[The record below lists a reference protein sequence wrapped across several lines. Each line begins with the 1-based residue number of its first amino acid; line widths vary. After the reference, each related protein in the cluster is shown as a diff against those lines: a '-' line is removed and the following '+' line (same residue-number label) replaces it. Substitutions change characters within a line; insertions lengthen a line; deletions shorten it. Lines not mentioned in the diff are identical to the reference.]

1 MTLTLLTHAGVR
13 VLDGGL
19 SANDR
24 FKQNYPRYLRWA
36 LLVALL
42 LTALGVWLM
51 PRYEP
56 APYKPR
62 AEEMILIDIPEPPVV
77 PEKIK
82 PQDAPV
88 IPPVVEAAPNDDP
101 EALETLPENR
111 LIDIPIGPPILE
123 VPAGEYDFV
132 ASGANPRLEVQPK
145 ADYPE
150 IARRA
155 GLEGTV
161 VVNVLVG
168 EDGRVAAAQVT
179 HGVHPLLDRAALA
192 AAKRCRFEP
201 ARQRQMKV
209 KAWVAVPYR
218 FRLR

>member
-1 MTLTLLTHAGVR
+1 MTITHLATVDVR
-13 VLDGGL
+13 VLVPAQ

-36 LLVALL
+36 LLMAIL

-56 APYKPR
+56 VPYKPR
-62 AEEMILIDIPEPPVV
+62 AEEIQIINIYEAPVIE
-77 PEKIK
+77 EKIK
-82 PQDAPV
+82 P
-88 IPPVVEAAPNDDP
+88 
-101 EALETLPENR
+101 R
-111 LIDIPIGPPILE
+111 E
-123 VPAGEYDFV
+123 VPLPPRNIEPVDDEDPGGVDELPPWITDPWTPVPPANPNLTSDDGFV
-132 ASGANPRLEVQPK
+132 ASSANPLLRLQPK

-150 IARRA
+150 IARKA

-161 VVNVLVG
+161 LVNVLVG
-168 EDGRVAAAQVT
+168 MDGMVDEAVVT
-179 HGVHPLLDRAALA
+179 HGVHPLLDKAARRAAL
-192 AAKRCRFEP
+192 RCVFEP
-201 ARQRQMKV
+201 ARQRTLKV